1 MFNLKSKNV
10 DMVIFANAKS
20 DDVSKIL
27 ILAGFTLM
35 GAGIM
40 LGQNHERFRSV
51 DKDPASIKMVQ
62 DLYGEFLGMSKKIKL
77 I

>member
-27 ILAGFTLM
+27 ILAGFTLI

-40 LGQNHERFRSV
+40 LGQNPERFRSV

-62 DLYGEFLGMSKKIKL
+62 DLHGEFLGMSKKIKL